1 MIFKIGMVE
10 DNHYD
15 ANSIMVSLNE
25 NSDCINEES
34 FKIYDLKK
42 SPELRS
48 QLFHN
53 IERDI
58 IENEVQCIIVDYK
71 LDTLK
76 EVLEGIEIVNYLHEK
91 VPEFPVVILTNVPE
105 RGKQNDDADPDKVY
119 PKKIFM
125 KPRDEETAEM
135 VYHIE
140 RNMERYAK
148 KRADLELRQQQLL
161 DKIVY
166 SLETE
171 DNVYGELLEIE
182 RELSRYVPISMN
194 IMDEVF
200 DMDDM
205 EKALTVLQEYKK
217 ILG

>member
-1 MIFKIGMVE
+1 
-10 DNHYD
+10 
-15 ANSIMVSLNE
+15 
-25 NSDCINEES
+25 
-34 FKIYDLKK
+34 
-42 SPELRS
+42 
-48 QLFHN
+48 
-53 IERDI
+53 
-58 IENEVQCIIVDYK
+58 
-71 LDTLK
+71 
-76 EVLEGIEIVNYLHEK
+76 
-91 VPEFPVVILTNVPE
+91 
-105 RGKQNDDADPDKVY
+105 
-119 PKKIFM
+119 M